1 MSDRIGCLFFIL
13 FFLLAIW
20 GIDEDGERLDFFT
33 SMIFSIS
40 FIYNIIL
47 IIAIK
52 RLYAFIMLNLC
63 MTFLLI
69 FFLDVSY
76 AIMNIAS
83 LLFIL
88 FIIHKIRPEEFKD
101 FNMKQMYAQ
110 MNSELSAIIK
120 NETK

>member
-1 MSDRIGCLFFIL
+1 MTNRMGCFLFVL

-20 GIDEDGERLDFFT
+20 GIGEDGERLNSFT
-33 SMIFSIS
+33 AMIFSIS

-88 FIIHKIRPEEFKD
+88 FIIHKVRPEEFKD

-110 MNSELSAIIK
+110 MNSELSAIIRNK
-120 NETK
+120 TK

>member
-1 MSDRIGCLFFIL
+1 MTNRMGCFLFVL
-13 FFLLAIW
+13 FFLLALW
-20 GIDEDGERLDFFT
+20 GIGEDGERLDSFT
-33 SMIFSIS
+33 AMIFSIS

-47 IIAIK
+47 IILIK
-52 RLYAFIMLNLC
+52 HLYAFIILNLC

-69 FFLDVSY
+69 FFLDASY

-88 FIIHKIRPEEFKD
+88 FIIYKVRSEEFKD

-120 NETK
+120 TK